1 MIYQN
6 QSYHILLISQLMQN
20 TCLGSTLYLNRNV
33 ELAGSSVTSFF
44 VQNSLFVIALPRKT
58 NWLSGY
64 NNVCESSSSCSSI
77 GGNCY
82 FAFSGIF
89 SFKQSEILARKP
101 KTDFTESICCWV
113 CLLYIALHYL
123 LINVTR
129 TVTAPERPWTSCSK
143 FSMAWCII
151 QFTSKVSDDIC
162 YYR

>member
-20 TCLGSTLYLNRNV
+20 TCLGSTSISKSKCGIGRIICNK
-33 ELAGSSVTSFF
+33 FF
-44 VQNSLFVIALPRKT
+44 VQNSLFVIPLPRKT
-58 NWLSGY
+58 NRLSGY